1 MPLERIMLKIAI
13 CDDEKIVLDSILK
26 IVQAE
31 FDRAHIKTQIQTFS
45 DGLELLNKSR
55 QDDFDMI
62 FLDIELEG
70 INGIDIAKKLRE
82 SAYDR
87 LIIFIT
93 SFINYAVEGYGLNV
107 FRFVL
112 KSNMEMQLKECISSF
127 IAMSNKKKIQVKS
140 NELSINEIFYVAS
153 ENHKIII
160 HLKNG
165 KSISVYSTLND
176 FEESVQSKFLYRIH
190 QSYLV
195 NVNYVEDISRYEL
208 TLINDEK
215 LPISKSRYQQSS
227 KDIPLKRALWI

>member
-1 MPLERIMLKIAI
+1 MLKIAI